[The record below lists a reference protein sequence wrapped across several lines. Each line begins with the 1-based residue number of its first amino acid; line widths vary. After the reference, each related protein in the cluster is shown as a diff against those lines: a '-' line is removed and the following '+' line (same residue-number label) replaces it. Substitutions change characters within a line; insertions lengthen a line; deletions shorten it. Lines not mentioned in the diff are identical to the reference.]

1 MLRYVLNSYVC
12 RLGSLRFSLNFKF
25 AQLAVVRFFSFTQL
39 NLSIYPIMPWT
50 VAELFFMWMYKC
62 EMKMETFLIIF
73 LSDTSNNLMS
83 TSDII
88 RIDCQTILVL
98 WRRQISLICII
109 SDNFNLLW
117 EDPLQLSSF
126 FVMPSLN
133 TQNTVIVVQKF
144 QHKNVRTP
152 SLIKSVTSERV
163 HGYG

>member
-1 MLRYVLNSYVC
+1 
-12 RLGSLRFSLNFKF
+12 
-25 AQLAVVRFFSFTQL
+25 
-39 NLSIYPIMPWT
+39 
-50 VAELFFMWMYKC
+50 MYKC